1 MKLPKISQRAVLFT
15 AFALSTCSLLL
26 SLGLVRYRPAKPTE
40 PKGIFGASANYAY
53 PVGPAGG
60 GLSGTYPDPNVAVC
74 SSCTFADAT
83 ADASQ
88 DGDLLL
94 TYNPT
99 TGQTFY
105 GQPGDLAYFDAWHVA
120 QLGGNPVAQFVDA
133 AANGCLTPSGANKC
147 VLELIDGSIG
157 LGDPICTN
165 ACSASAGTRAYYG
178 SGVDGVV
185 HLTTS
190 TTTFNGGSCT
200 AGACTLSRTGA
211 YTNLTIDSGVTLAT
225 AGWGIYYTGTLAL
238 AGTISDDGSSG
249 ASGGAGAPHEGY
261 GGGSNGGAGDSAG
274 TGGAAGVTFSGNI
287 GFGGTGGAGG
297 MGGASGGTAGG
308 AGGGL
313 NNGIS
318 LPAQSIPSVDWLSGV
333 IPGVGS
339 PTSAPSASGIGG
351 GAGGGGGGCGGT
363 AIAVC
368 SEGDGG
374 QGGGG
379 GGLMVLSGAVRTGA
393 GAIHARGGAGQAGT
407 SLGGAGGGGGGGT
420 VLDICGD
427 LSGYTGTI
435 DENGGTGANPGANG
449 QYLYIQG

>member
-1 MKLPKISQRAVLFT
+1 MANSRVRKLAIGMIVLPIVAVLVYAVHNVRTPESHAQDLASYGFT
-15 AFALSTCSLLL
+15 GGGNVPGTCCGTTLPDAGDGGSE
-26 SLGLVRYRPAKPTE
+26 S
-40 PKGIFGASANYAY
+40 GIFDL
-53 PVGPAGG
+53 V
-60 GLSGTYPDPNVAVC
+60 TFDPTHAVFGFDPF
-74 SSCTFADAT
+74 T
-83 ADASQ
+83 
-88 DGDLLL
+88 
-94 TYNPT
+94 P
-99 TGQTFY
+99 GQF
-105 GQPGDLAYFDAWHVA
+105 
-120 QLGGNPVAQFVDA
+120 GNPVFWTDAGFV
-133 AANGCLTPSGANKC
+133 
-147 VLELIDGSIG
+147 
-157 LGDPICTN
+157 
-165 ACSASAGTRAYYG
+165 AGTIEQTRAYYG
-178 SGVDGVV
+178 SGADGAV
-185 HLTTS
+185 HLTTVTS
-190 TTTFNGGSCT
+190 TFNGGSCT

-313 NNGIS
+313 NNSIS